1 VTPRPDE
8 PPRQPGDE
16 PGRESGRGPGRG
28 PGDRSPPER
37 GASGSSPEASIENAE
52 GDRPTPGS
60 SDEPQPAEPAVPVRE
75 PTPLTQQVGRVVI
88 VLLAVL
94 FGVFAVDNNQPVDFS
109 WVFGES
115 RVAPDG
121 TGGVPLI
128 VLLVAAAAIG
138 AALGALIEWQF
149 LRARRARRAG
159 GDRARGDDGKRA
171 HRADRER
178 D

>member
-1 VTPRPDE
+1 MTPRPDE
-8 PPRQPGDE
+8 PLRRPEDEPGDGPGDE
-16 PGRESGRGPGRG
+16 PGE
-28 PGDRSPPER
+28 RSPPER
-37 GASGSSPEASIENAE
+37 GGSGSSPMGSSENAE
-52 GDRPTPGS
+52 GGRSTPGPS
-60 SDEPQPAEPAVPVRE
+60 EEPQPAEPVAPVRE

-94 FGVFAVDNNQPVDFS
+94 FGVFAVDNSQPVDFS

-149 LRARRARRAG
+149 LRARRARRAEG
-159 GDRARGDDGKRA
+159 
-171 HRADRER
+171 ER